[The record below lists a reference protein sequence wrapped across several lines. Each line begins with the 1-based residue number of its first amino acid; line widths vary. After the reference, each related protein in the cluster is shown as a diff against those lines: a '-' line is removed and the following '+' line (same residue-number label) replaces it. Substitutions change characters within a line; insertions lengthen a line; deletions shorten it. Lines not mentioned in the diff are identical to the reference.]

1 MVEPAVRVIAR
12 LALLML
18 IVFVTSEAGAYVPSP
33 PCEAVMLQFP
43 VPPALAV
50 KVTLLPAVL
59 VPDPVQPAPKVEI
72 ATGNPEGDAV
82 AETVNVS
89 P

>member
-1 MVEPAVRVIAR
+1 
-12 LALLML
+12 
-18 IVFVTSEAGAYVPSP
+18 
-33 PCEAVMLQFP
+33 MLQFP

-50 KVTLLPAVL
+50 KVTVLPEVL
-59 VPDPVQPAPKVEI
+59 VPDPVQPPPDVEI

-82 AETVNVS
+82 AETVKVV